1 MATISKINM
10 NKYLPVFCGLLLASL
25 VAEAQV
31 ASFERRIPLSDS
43 VNSRDDE
50 SAAVLSADGKTMYF
64 VRSFHAGNTGG
75 ATGNQD
81 IWYSSRLPGN
91 TWSSARNLGAP
102 VNDLFHNAACGI
114 SEDGKRLFLNS
125 IKIRSDKTV
134 PGISVSENKDGKWS
148 VPRAASNY
156 NFPEK
161 GFFQVFVAYDE
172 TAAIV
177 SFEGPGTLGLEDLY
191 VMTKDSNGLF
201 HNPVSLGET
210 INTSGFETS
219 PVLSPDGKTLYF
231 STNGRGGSG
240 DGDIF
245 KSTRLDGSWLRWSRP
260 VNLGTKINTA
270 GFDGS
275 FSMDKDST
283 GFFVSGEGN
292 SETGDVYTI
301 SMSPPPPPPPPP
313 PTPPVVKEKPA
324 RVDTF
329 SLAMFESNSFEI
341 RKTSRG
347 DLNKVVKVLKD
358 NTLFW
363 IMVEC
368 HTDSVGSEAYNL
380 KLSEKRAESV
390 KQYLE
395 EKGIPASSI
404 KTQGFGEAHPVADN
418 GTEEGRAKNRRVE
431 LKYFIRQN

>member
-1 MATISKINM
+1 MINKVEKIRHLTFLACLSVIS
-10 NKYLPVFCGLLLASL
+10 FTGRGQ
-25 VAEAQV
+25 EAQ
-31 ASFERRIPLSDS
+31 FDRRIPLSDS

-50 SAAVLSADGKTMYF
+50 SAAILSADGKTLYF
-64 VRSFHAGNTGG
+64 VRSFHSGNAGG

-81 IWYSSRLPGN
+81 IWFSERKSKSS
-91 TWSSARNLGAP
+91 WSAARNLGAP

-114 SEDGKRLFLNS
+114 SRDGKRLYLNA

-148 VPRAASNY
+148 LPRAASNF

-161 GFFQVFVAYDE
+161 GFFQVFVSYDE
-172 TAAIV
+172 SVAIV
-177 SFEGPGTLGLEDLY
+177 SFEGPGSLGLEDLY
-191 VMTKDSNGLF
+191 IMKKDSAGMF
-201 HNPVSLGET
+201 SGPVSLGSSL
-210 INTSGFETS
+210 NTSGFETS
-219 PVLSPDGKTLYF
+219 PVLSVDGKYIYF
-231 STNGRGGSG
+231 SSNGRGGFG

-245 KSTRLDGSWLRWSRP
+245 RSTRLDDTWLNWSQP
-260 VNLGTKINTA
+260 VNLGPKINTI

-275 FSMDKDST
+275 FSMDADST
-283 GFFVSGEGN
+283 GYFISGEGN
-292 SETGDVYTI
+292 SGTGDVYTI
-301 SMSPPPPPPPPP
+301 SMSPPPPPPPAPLP
-313 PTPPVVKEKPA
+313 PPVVKEKPA

-341 RKTSRG
+341 RKSSKS

-368 HTDSVGSEAYNL
+368 YTDSVGSEAYNIR
-380 KLSEKRAESV
+380 LSEKRAESV
-390 KQYLE
+390 KSYLI
-395 EKGIPASSI
+395 EKGIPPGSI
-404 KTQGFGEAHPVADN
+404 KTQGFGESNPVADN
-418 GTEEGRAKNRRVE
+418 GTEDGRAKNRRVE

>member
-1 MATISKINM
+1 MKKTMMKNI
-10 NKYLPVFCGLLLASL
+10 LLAFSGIL
-25 VAEAQV
+25 ALTVLPASAQE
-31 ASFERRIPLSDS
+31 ASFDRRTPLSDS
-43 VNSRDDE
+43 VNTRDDE
-50 SAAVLSADGKTMYF
+50 SAAILSADAKKMYF
-64 VRSFHAGNTGG
+64 VRSFHAGNIGG

-81 IWYSSRLPGN
+81 IWVSERKSKN
-91 TWSSARNLGAP
+91 AWSAARNLGSP
-102 VNDLFHNAACGI
+102 VNDQFHNAACGV
-114 SEDGKRLFLNS
+114 SKDGNKLYLNA
-125 IKIRSDKTV
+125 IKIRADKTV

-148 VPRAASNY
+148 VPKAVSNY

-161 GFFQVFVAYDE
+161 GFFQVFVSYDE
-172 TAAIV
+172 SVAIV
-177 SFEGPGTLGLEDLY
+177 SFEGPETLGMEDLY
-191 VMTKDSNGLF
+191 LMKKDSNGLF
-201 HNPVSLGET
+201 ANPVNLGNVL
-210 INTSGFETS
+210 NTSGFETS

-231 STNGRGGSG
+231 SSNGRGGSG

-245 KSTRLDGSWLRWSRP
+245 RSRRLDDSWMNWSQP
-260 VNLGTKINTA
+260 VNLGNKINTS

-275 FSMDKDST
+275 FSMDADSI

-292 SETGDVYTI
+292 SGTGDLYTI
-301 SMSPPPPPPPPP
+301 SMSPPPPPPPP
-313 PTPPVVKEKPA
+313 PPVVKEKPA

-341 RKTSRG
+341 RKSSRG

-395 EKGIPASSI
+395 EKGGIPASSI
-404 KTQGFGEAHPVADN
+404 KTQGFGETYPVADN